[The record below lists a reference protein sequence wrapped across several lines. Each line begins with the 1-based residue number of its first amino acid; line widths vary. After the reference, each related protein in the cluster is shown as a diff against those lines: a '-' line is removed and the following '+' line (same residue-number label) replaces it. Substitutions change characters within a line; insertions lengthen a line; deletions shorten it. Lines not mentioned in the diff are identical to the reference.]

1 MVESAMAIVAI
12 ELLAAAQGC
21 DFHSPLMSSPAL
33 EAVRSRLRT
42 DVPTL
47 IDDRHFH
54 PDIEAALAL
63 VRAGQ
68 VVQVAE
74 LELPGLEGAP

>member
-1 MVESAMAIVAI
+1 
-12 ELLAAAQGC
+12 
-21 DFHSPLMSSPAL
+21 
-33 EAVRSRLRT
+33 VRRRLRA

-63 VRAGQ
+63 VRSG
-68 VVQVAE
+68 VVVRAAA
-74 LELPGLEGAP
+74 LTLPGLEAAP